1 MSTNKKICIL
11 VLLLV
16 CVCLVFVA
24 CEASNPNAPTP
35 GGNGTSDYDGPCDI
49 RLTAIGVTTI
59 KAGKTLQIRASVT
72 GTTNKDVT
80 FSSTNEAVATVND
93 KGLVTGLSAG
103 TVDIVCTLVED
114 TRCKKTIKITVEPAI
129 IPTSIE
135 ITGGESQTQWV
146 EESLQLKAVVTPA
159 DASGLVTWT
168 TSDNSVAT
176 VSESGLV
183 SFLKSGDVT
192 ITATSI
198 EAPNVKNS
206 VVFHVKAGT
215 FRSDLGSPYW
225 DITAQGDDTNA
236 HVSLTIA
243 EDQAGYHSL
252 YASNVSATRY
262 YIEGSFRITKQV
274 SAWAWQGVGFG
285 SGLSETSTRYFI
297 FSPRVDGQGNDFN
310 KFIVKDLPNETW
322 GPITTRSQTWGENGL
337 NEINWATE
345 PVKVALLRD
354 GNTYYYLI
362 NDKLMYVDEATIYDD
377 IPTMPI
383 MVAVDVCVDVTNYKI
398 ITDDAELDAKLS
410 QENFRNSFY
419 ASDSNIVD
427 YESNDMFTFRSNN
440 VLSKDNKV
448 KSLGDSAKLIGDFSI
463 EFDVTDIGYNRAHTE
478 AMTGLMI
485 GLSRYES
492 ADTVDSFLIG
502 KSSNQLNLDGLTAGF
517 YNWAYPKSFED
528 SSGWYYWLESSTPV
542 IENLTETHRV
552 KVTRTIENNKS
563 TFRMWIDDEE
573 IIFDIK
579 SSRWESM
586 TVKYT
591 GAYILWIGG
600 EYSSAQITNFRF
612 ESNLNK

>member
-1 MSTNKKICIL
+1 MSTNKKIFIL

-24 CEASNPNAPTP
+24 CDSSNNNKPTP
-35 GGNGTSDYDGPCDI
+35 SEDPSGEYDGPCDI
-49 RLTAIGVTTI
+49 RLTAIGATTI

-80 FSSTNEAVATVND
+80 FSSSNEAVATVNE
-93 KGLVTGLSAG
+93 KGLVTGLSEG

-129 IPTSIE
+129 VPTAIE
-135 ITGGESQTQWV
+135 ITGGENQTQWV
-146 EESLQLKAVVTPA
+146 EENLQLKAVVTPEE
-159 DASGLVTWT
+159 ASSLVSWT
-168 TSDNSVAT
+168 SSDETVAT
-176 VSESGLV
+176 VDESGLV

-192 ITATSI
+192 ITATSK
-198 EAPNVKNS
+198 EAPQVKTS

-236 HVSLTIA
+236 HVTLTIS

-262 YIEGSFRITKQV
+262 YIEGSFRITKQI

-322 GPITTRSQTWGENGL
+322 GPITTRSQNWGENGL
-337 NEINWATE
+337 NEINWTSEA
-345 PVKVALLRD
+345 VKVALLRD

-383 MVAVDVCVDVTNYKI
+383 MVAIDVCVDVTDYKI
-398 ITDDAELDAKLS
+398 ITDDAELDAKLA
-410 QENFRNSFY
+410 QDNFKNSFY
-419 ASDSNIVD
+419 ASNANIVD
-427 YESNDMFTFRSNN
+427 YESDDMFVFRSNN

-448 KSLGDSAKLIGDFSI
+448 KSLGDSAKLVGDFSI

-478 AMTGLMI
+478 AMTGLML

-502 KSSNQLNLDGLTAGF
+502 KSANQTDLDGLTAGF

-528 SSGWYYWLESSTPV
+528 ASGWYYWLESSKTV
-542 IENLTETHRV
+542 IADSTATHHV

-563 TFRMWIDDEE
+563 TFRMWIDNEE
-573 IIFDIK
+573 ITFDVR
-579 SSRWESM
+579 SSQWDSM